1 MNTKKILVT
10 GSTDGIGKQ
19 TALDL
24 AQIGATML
32 LHGRNPARG
41 ERVVDEIKRATG
53 NDRIEI
59 FIADFSSLNDVR
71 SLAEQV
77 RQKYNTLDV
86 LINNA
91 GVYETRHRTSEDGLE
106 LTFAVN
112 HLAPF
117 LLTYLLLDLLKKAA
131 PSRIINVS
139 SIAHASSID
148 FENLQGEKH
157 YGGYE
162 AYALSKLCNILFT
175 YKLARLLEGSGVT
188 ANCLH
193 PGTIS
198 TKLLKAGWG
207 VGGSPVTQG
216 SVTPVYLT
224 TATELGGVTGKY
236 FMDKKQKKSSR
247 ISYDQKIL
255 TYKTR
260 NHRPL
265 PGRTFAFPTIIYH
278 HQC

>member
-1 MNTKKILVT
+1 
-10 GSTDGIGKQ
+10 
-19 TALDL
+19 
-24 AQIGATML
+24 
-32 LHGRNPARG
+32 
-41 ERVVDEIKRATG
+41 
-53 NDRIEI
+53 
-59 FIADFSSLNDVR
+59 
-71 SLAEQV
+71 
-77 RQKYNTLDV
+77 V

-91 GVYETRHRTSEDGLE
+91 GVYETRHRTSEDGFE
-106 LTFAVN
+106 MTFAVN

-139 SIAHASSID
+139 SIAHASSMD

-216 SVTPVYLT
+216 SVTSAYLA
-224 TATELGGVTGKY
+224 TAPELEGVTGKY
-236 FMDKKQKKSSR
+236 FMDKKQKESSR
-247 ISYDQKIL
+247 ISYDQKIQKKLWLISEQL
-255 TYKTR
+255 T
-260 NHRPL
+260 
-265 PGRTFAFPTIIYH
+265 GIVFEA
-278 HQC
+278 

>member
-1 MNTKKILVT
+1 MKAKIILVT

-19 TALDL
+19 TVLDL
-24 AQIGATML
+24 AQTGATML
-32 LHGRNPARG
+32 LHGRNRARG
-41 ERVVDEIKRATG
+41 ERVVDEIKKATG

-91 GVYETRHRTSEDGLE
+91 GVYETRHRTSEDGFE
-106 LTFAVN
+106 MTFAVN

-148 FENLQGEKH
+148 FENLQGENH

-247 ISYDQKIL
+247 ISYDQKIQKKL
-255 TYKTR
+255 WLISEQMT
-260 NHRPL
+260 
-265 PGRTFAFPTIIYH
+265 GIVFE
-278 HQC
+278 